1 MNAEQSTPATRQ
13 RSDHAM
19 ENAEDYVE
27 LIDDLQK
34 EIGAAH
40 KSDIATRLGVSHV
53 TVHKTIKRLKSM
65 GLVHAEAHR
74 AVSLTE
80 TGRALAYV
88 ARERHQLLLRFLGH
102 LGVSKEEAENDS
114 EGLEHHLGKETE
126 KAMRKFCESMEKNG
140 SYTRASSLIKNS
152 KSDAKAAAKSSK
164 KSGKKD

>member
-1 MNAEQSTPATRQ
+1 MTVKSITPATRQ

-40 KSDIATRLGVSHV
+40 KSDIAVRLGVSHV
-53 TVHKTIKRLKSM
+53 TVHKTIKRLKTM

-80 TGRALAYV
+80 EGKALATE
-88 ARERHQLLLRFLGH
+88 ARERHQLVLRFLGH
-102 LGVSKEEAENDS
+102 LGISKDAAEYDA

-126 KAMRKFCESMEKNG
+126 KAFRKFCESMEKNG
-140 SYTRASSLIKNS
+140 SYTRASSLVKTS
-152 KSDAKAAAKSSK
+152 AKAPAKTAAKK
-164 KSGKKD
+164 ATRKS

>member
-1 MNAEQSTPATRQ
+1 MTEKITPPATRQ

-40 KSDIATRLGVSHV
+40 KSDIAGRLGVSHV

-65 GLVHAEAHR
+65 GLVNAEAHR

-80 TGRALAYV
+80 QGKALADE
-88 ARERHQLLLRFLGH
+88 ARERHQLVLRFLGH
-102 LGVSKEEAENDS
+102 LGISKDAAEFDA

-126 KAMRKFCESMEKNG
+126 KAFRKFCETMEKAG
-140 SYTRASSLIKNS
+140 AYSRPASVVKVSTKAP
-152 KSDAKAAAKSSK
+152 AKKAVK
-164 KSGKKD
+164 KA